1 LIDRRRIVIAL
12 LVSLLLHAIPAF
24 FFRSH
29 FFLTG
34 QPVQPDGATMQAR
47 LQPANNSPDAMGK
60 ANGTGTVAIA
70 PATAPAISSPAAIK
84 PELVE
89 IKPEQ
94 RIASAEPQASAP
106 STTQTPEPLPQLTF
120 DASAYLTASQ
130 VDQPADM
137 LVPLDASFFTDDLTL
152 SGKINLEIAVNEKGT
167 VDHIEVTDS
176 RGPDGRLLARML
188 TWLKDKKFNPAR
200 KEGKPV
206 PSILSFE
213 FSLNKVENPFSNI
226 PPGLPRGYR
235 PPLDARGNPI
245 WPPGAEPP

>member
-1 LIDRRRIVIAL
+1 
-12 LVSLLLHAIPAF
+12 
-24 FFRSH
+24 
-29 FFLTG
+29 
-34 QPVQPDGATMQAR
+34 M
-47 LQPANNSPDAMGK
+47 NSK
-60 ANGTGTVAIA
+60 GTVAIA
-70 PATAPAISSPAAIK
+70 PVTALAVSSPTALK

-89 IKPEQ
+89 AKSEPKV
-94 RIASAEPQASAP
+94 ANTEPQASAP
-106 STTQTPEPLPQLTF
+106 SAIQTSIPEPQITF
-120 DASAYLTASQ
+120 DASTYLTASQ

-152 SGKINLEIAVNEKGT
+152 SGKINLDIAVNEKGT
-167 VDHIEVTDS
+167 VDHIEVLNS

-245 WPPGAEPP
+245 WPPGAVPPKN